1 MLKSCSVTILN
12 GFRSIEPTQYAIP
25 FISVISDLTFSIKL
39 SSSTSVTVNVHPN
52 FSAIEP
58 TSVSFLATRWISFP
72 EFFNCSAK
80 LDPIDPVAPKIRYFS
95 DMSEKYLIFGATG
108 SIGSSLAE
116 QLKNSGNDIHLVARN
131 ETEVGSIAEKLGCT
145 FTVTDVLED
154 NFIEKVK
161 SDITE
166 IKGIAY
172 CVGSIDL
179 KPLRMVTEQDFNKCM
194 KLNLYSAVEV
204 IKGYQESLK
213 KNKGSIVLFSTV
225 AAQRGFTNHA
235 IIASAKAAVEGL
247 TVSLAAEF
255 APNIRVNCIAPSLTK
270 SKIAEPM
277 LKNTTIAE
285 GIAKAH
291 PLKRLGEGKDSASLA
306 KFLITEDGSWVTG
319 QIIAVDGGRSKLS

>member
-1 MLKSCSVTILN
+1 
-12 GFRSIEPTQYAIP
+12 
-25 FISVISDLTFSIKL
+25 
-39 SSSTSVTVNVHPN
+39 
-52 FSAIEP
+52 
-58 TSVSFLATRWISFP
+58 
-72 EFFNCSAK
+72 
-80 LDPIDPVAPKIRYFS
+80 
-95 DMSEKYLIFGATG
+95 MSEKYLIFGATG

-116 QLKNSGNDIHLVARN
+116 QLKNSGNEIHLVARN
-131 ETEVGSIAEKLGCT
+131 QDDVNSIAKKLDCSY
-145 FTVTDVLED
+145 TVANVLED
-154 NFIEKVK
+154 GFIEKVK
-161 SDITE
+161 SDISD
-166 IKGIAY
+166 IKGVAY

-179 KPLRMVTEQDFNKCM
+179 KPLKMTNEQDFNKCM
-194 KLNLYSAVEV
+194 KLNLYSAIEV

-247 TVSLAAEF
+247 TVTLAAEF

-277 LKNTTIAE
+277 LKNSVIAD
-285 GIAKAH
+285 GIARAH

-306 KFLITEDGSWVTG
+306 KFLITEDSSWVTG

>member
-1 MLKSCSVTILN
+1 
-12 GFRSIEPTQYAIP
+12 
-25 FISVISDLTFSIKL
+25 
-39 SSSTSVTVNVHPN
+39 
-52 FSAIEP
+52 
-58 TSVSFLATRWISFP
+58 
-72 EFFNCSAK
+72 
-80 LDPIDPVAPKIRYFS
+80 
-95 DMSEKYLIFGATG
+95 MSEKYLIFGATG

-116 QLKNSGNDIHLVARN
+116 QMVNSGFNVHLVGRS
-131 ETEVGSIAEKLGCT
+131 ETETKNISDKLGCT
-145 FTVTDVLED
+145 FTIANVLE
-154 NFIEKVK
+154 NGFIEKVK
-161 SDITE
+161 NDISE
-166 IKGIAY
+166 VKGVAY

-179 KPLRMVTEQDFNKCM
+179 KPLRMVTEDDFNKCM

-225 AAQRGFTNHA
+225 AAQRGFTNHT

-255 APNIRVNCIAPSLTK
+255 APNIRVNCIAPSLTN

-277 LKNTTIAE
+277 LKNKALAD

-306 KFLITEDGSWVTG
+306 KFLITDDSSWVTG